1 MVGPV
6 FAVSRPSRPASR
18 DGRLALLMIR
28 KVSLAAGRLG
38 QGSKPSDQVAGRTA
52 VKLNLQVEP

>member
-18 DGRLALLMIR
+18 DGRLALLIR